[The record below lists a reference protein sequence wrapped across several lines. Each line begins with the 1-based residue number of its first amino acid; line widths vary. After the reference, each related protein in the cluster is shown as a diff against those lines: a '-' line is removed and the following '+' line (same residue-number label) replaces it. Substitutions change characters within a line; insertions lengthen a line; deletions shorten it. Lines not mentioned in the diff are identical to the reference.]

1 MNLFQEKL
9 AIVANHFNNK
19 EYSLGY
25 RKFIDCILDSNDLSM
40 YKACIELTD
49 WKETT
54 LLSEEEIH
62 SRVTTIL
69 EKLATLDVNSKEH
82 KILINASNIS
92 KNYGAKK
99 FNLQNVSITVKAG
112 EIWGLVGENG
122 NGKTTLLRIL
132 AQELSHNTGE
142 ISYAQDT
149 ENVSDYERRTQLVY
163 IPQRTPKWY
172 GSLKDN
178 LKYAASSYGIKGEEN
193 ELFVNMM
200 IIRFGLWNYRNLN
213 WDELSSGYKMR
224 FELARTFLRKPK
236 ILLLDE
242 PLANLDVLAQQLILE
257 DLRNMSL
264 SLSNPIG
271 IILSSQQLFEVEKI
285 SDKILF
291 LKKGVPTHLSDA
303 NEKVDDMCVME
314 LDIDCTRP
322 ELEAAL
328 AHLAIDKIDYN
339 GGIYLL
345 TIKDEKGFNKILK
358 ALLEKEFNMKYIRNI
373 SHSTKRLFV

>member
-9 AIVANHFNNK
+9 NIVKSHFNNK
-19 EYSLGY
+19 EYNLGF
-25 RKFIDCILDSNDLSM
+25 RKFIDCVLDSNQLEM
-40 YKACIELTD
+40 YRACIELTD
-49 WKETT
+49 WKETQNPSDEEVHSKVAVILDQVSSIEITPKLQQT
-54 LLSEEEIH
+54 LVS
-62 SRVTTIL
+62 
-69 EKLATLDVNSKEH
+69 ATS
-82 KILINASNIS
+82 IS

-99 FNLQNVSITVKAG
+99 FNLQDVSITVKSG

-132 AQELSHNTGE
+132 AQELSHNSGVITY
-142 ISYAQDT
+142 SQTT
-149 ENVSDYERRTQLVY
+149 ENISEYDRRTQLVY

-178 LKYAASSYGIKGEEN
+178 LKYAAASYGIKGEEN

-200 IIRFGLWNYRNLN
+200 IIRFGLWNYRHLN

-224 FELARTFLRKPK
+224 FELARTFLRKPTL
-236 ILLLDE
+236 LLLDE

-264 SLSNPIG
+264 SLSHPLG

-303 NEKVDDMCVME
+303 NENVEDTCVME
-314 LDIDCTRP
+314 LDIECSRT
-322 ELEAAL
+322 ELEEAL

-345 TIKDEKGFNKILK
+345 TIRDKNGFNNILK
-358 ALLEKEFNMKYIRNI
+358 ALIEKKYSMKYIRNI

>member
-9 AIVANHFNNK
+9 AIVENHFNNK
-19 EYSLGY
+19 EYNLGF
-25 RKFIDCILDSNDLSM
+25 RKFLDCVLDSNDLDLFES
-40 YKACIELTD
+40 CIALTD

-54 LLSEEEIH
+54 EASDEEIH
-62 SRVTTIL
+62 ERIKIELAKLSAIDIPVKAPTIL
-69 EKLATLDVNSKEH
+69 VNA
-82 KILINASNIS
+82 NNVS

-99 FNLQNVSITVKAG
+99 FNLQAVSITVKSG

-132 AQELSHNTGE
+132 AQELSHNHGE
-142 ISYAQDT
+142 ISYAQDS
-149 ENVSDYERRTQLVY
+149 EKISDYDRRTQLVY

-178 LKYAASSYGIKGEEN
+178 LKYAASSYGIKGREN
-193 ELFVNMM
+193 ELYVDML
-200 IIRFGLWNYRNLN
+200 IIRFGLWTYRHLN

-236 ILLLDE
+236 LLLLDE

-264 SLSNPIG
+264 SLSNPLG

-303 NEKVDDMCVME
+303 NENIDNTCVME
-314 LDIDCTRP
+314 LDIECTRH
-322 ELEAAL
+322 ELEVAL
-328 AHLAIDKIDYN
+328 SHLPVSKIDYN

-345 TIKDEKGFNKILK
+345 TIQDENGFNNILK
-358 ALLEKEFNMKYIRNI
+358 ALLANDFNMKYIRNI